1 MSIGQMLWQGC
12 RLMGYGPG
20 SSSSYNKE
28 LREMHLHPG
37 WGKGHPGDRIVQY
50 VLRVIF
56 RRIFF
61 LSQCAWTNENKVE
74 YSFGTEQKRRA
85 SGVLLHRKEGG
96 KNWQQPLLKMDLCK
110 KLQSYLNTIFLGMA
124 SLLTSFVFFYALRAV
139 FFSVKGAWT
148 CVR

>member
-1 MSIGQMLWQGC
+1 M
-12 RLMGYGPG
+12 
-20 SSSSYNKE
+20 
-28 LREMHLHPG
+28 
-37 WGKGHPGDRIVQY
+37 
-50 VLRVIF
+50 VIF
-56 RRIFF
+56 GQKIVF
-61 LSQCAWTNENKVE
+61 LSQCGIDTVWTNENKIE

-139 FFSVKGAWT
+139 FF
-148 CVR
+148 C